1 LQINYKILHTLCY
14 GGYGMKFVHVIGISA
29 LVFLLLNGCSF
40 FSSSQ
45 KKDGKT
51 TPTTSQSIEETVS
64 AKETPIPDNVSKKI
78 DPEHQKYL
86 LHSLALAGS
95 GKVIGSNF
103 AANKNTLTDVKKEYG
118 EPNAKSK
125 NFPYYIY
132 SKRRLDFG
140 VGKKD
145 LIYDVRSHD
154 PKLMEITRSEVVRIL
169 GEPNEIKHN
178 TGESI
183 YIYHVNGFKFKL
195 IYFLNKDDPTIHH
208 SSVYSEEAYKKQQE
222 SKKNKKQEGKKK

>member
-1 LQINYKILHTLCY
+1 
-14 GGYGMKFVHVIGISA
+14 MKFVRLIGISA
-29 LVFLLLNGCSF
+29 LVFFLLNGCDFISA
-40 FSSSQ
+40 SP
-45 KKDGKT
+45 KKNEDNT
-51 TPTTSQSIEETVS
+51 LETSQSLEETTS
-64 AKETPIPDNVSKKI
+64 TKETTIPENIPQKI

-86 LHSLALAGS
+86 LQSLALAGS
-95 GKVIGSNF
+95 GKVIGSDF
-103 AANKNTLTDVKKEYG
+103 AAGINTLKDVKKKYG

-125 NFPYYIY
+125 DFPYYIY
-132 SKRRLDFG
+132 SKRNLDFG

-154 PKLMEITRSEVVRIL
+154 PKLMEITRSEVVKIL

-183 YIYHVNGFKFKL
+183 YIYHVNGYQFKL

-208 SSVYSEEAYKKQQE
+208 SSVYSEEAYKKQTEDNKKKDEKKKNE
-222 SKKNKKQEGKKK
+222 SK